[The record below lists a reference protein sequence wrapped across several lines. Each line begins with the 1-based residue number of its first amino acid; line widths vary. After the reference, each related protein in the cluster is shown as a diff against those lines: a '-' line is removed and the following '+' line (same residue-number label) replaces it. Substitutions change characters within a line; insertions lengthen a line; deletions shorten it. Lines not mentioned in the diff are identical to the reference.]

1 MTQKVCLIMGSNNLS
16 VPEFQ
21 DHVGLGMFGGVNGT
35 YGNYSVGPQVDP
47 TEFKQDRER
56 QSE

>member
-1 MTQKVCLIMGSNNLS
+1 MAINNLS

-21 DHVGLGMFGGVNGT
+21 DHVGLGMFGGPNGT
-35 YGNYSVGPQVDP
+35 YGNYSVGPSVQPEDL
-47 TEFKQDRER
+47 KQDRER

>member
-1 MTQKVCLIMGSNNLS
+1 MGMNNLS

-47 TEFKQDRER
+47 TDFKQNRER

>member
-1 MTQKVCLIMGSNNLS
+1 MATNNLS

>member
-1 MTQKVCLIMGSNNLS
+1 MAHENLS

-21 DHVGLGMFGGVNGT
+21 DHIGLGASGGPRGT
-35 YGNYSVGPQVDP
+35 YGNYSVGPSVQPEDL
-47 TEFKQDRER
+47 KQDRER

>member
-1 MTQKVCLIMGSNNLS
+1 MAHENLS

-21 DHVGLGMFGGVNGT
+21 DHIGLGMFGGPNGT
-35 YGNYSVGPQVDP
+35 YGNYSVGQSVQPA
-47 TEFKQDRER
+47 ELKKDRER

>member
-1 MTQKVCLIMGSNNLS
+1 MIQKDTYSMGMNNLS

-47 TEFKQDRER
+47 TDFKQNRER